1 MDASKDSTGSSKHVS
16 ENNFN
21 KDLNGMILF
30 GKPQQP
36 TTSSPHSLQVS
47 HHSFSCMDMTQMP
60 NT

>member
-30 GKPQQP
+30 GK
-36 TTSSPHSLQVS
+36 HISLQLLPHRVFRFLTHSS
-47 HHSFSCMDMTQMP
+47 HV
-60 NT
+60 

>member
-21 KDLNGMILF
+21 KDLNGMILS

-36 TTSSPHSLQVS
+36 TTSSPQSL
-47 HHSFSCMDMTQMP
+47 
-60 NT
+60 